1 MFSENR
7 RAVIGNG
14 CWSVEIFDNNNH
26 LFVIHYLFTISGR
39 LSPVNSIRPLWQH
52 KEVHKAIFLT
62 HLGHKS
68 RLFNTF
74 SRFKPSKMFIKNP
87 LLWKG
92 SELLLLKD
100 FFTSSFK
107 IIYTETFNI
116 VIFLHCLFSWKGQLW
131 PGAV

>member
-1 MFSENR
+1 MADF
-7 RAVIGNG
+7 
-14 CWSVEIFDNNNH
+14 
-26 LFVIHYLFTISGR
+26 
-39 LSPVNSIRPLWQH
+39 SPVNSIRPLRQH

-68 RLFNTF
+68 RLLNTF

-100 FFTSSFK
+100 FFF
-107 IIYTETFNI
+107 
-116 VIFLHCLFSWKGQLW
+116 FLPLLLKNLY
-131 PGAV
+131 